1 MIGILPFL
9 LTARSAPGTRQ
20 PGNAFVYVKT
30 PAGVAAGLPLTNVFS
45 FETHR
50 AANRVG
56 TFSFVVPADDRLDID
71 GSPLV
76 SDIVSGWTVSI
87 LQENNTPY
95 GAAGV
100 YLVKDGVIERREY
113 LIADGGQVI
122 NFAGSFRAV
131 SLTRQQIH
139 DPLSY
144 EDASVGDI
152 VAAVAGEVVITPSG
166 VAPTLKVDFTSG
178 SRYAA
183 LLTVGELARWTLRD
197 NWDGALEFVKID
209 AAPDS
214 GITLINVEQAGP
226 ELIGV

>member
-1 MIGILPFL
+1 MIGILPFV
-9 LTARSAPGTRQ
+9 LTARSAAGTRE

-30 PAGVAAGLPLTNVFS
+30 PAGVAAGLPLTNVLS

-56 TFSFVVPADDRLDID
+56 TFSFVVPADDRLDVD
-71 GSPLV
+71 GAPLV

-87 LQENNTPY
+87 LQENNTPF

-113 LIADGGQVI
+113 LIAEGGQAI
-122 NFAGSFRAV
+122 NFAGSSRQV
-131 SLTRQQIH
+131 SLTREQLHQTLAY
-139 DPLSY
+139 DDLP
-144 EDASVGDI
+144 VGDI
-152 VAAVAGEVVITPSG
+152 AADIARDMVITPNGNSAR
-166 VAPTLKVDFTSG
+166 VTADFTAG
-178 SRYAA
+178 SRYGA
-183 LLTVGELARWTLRD
+183 LLTLGELARLTLRE
-197 NWDGALEFVKID
+197 NWDGNLEYTRID
-209 AAPDS
+209 GAPDS

>member
-1 MIGILPFL
+1 VIGILPFL

-45 FETHR
+45 FEVHR

-76 SDIVSGWTVSI
+76 TDIVSGWTVSI
-87 LQENNTPY
+87 LQESNTPF
-95 GAAGV
+95 GAPGV
-100 YLVKDGVIERREY
+100 YMVKDGVIERREY
-113 LIADGGQVI
+113 LIADGGQAI

-139 DPLSY
+139 DTLSY
-144 EDASVGDI
+144 EDQAVGAI
-152 VAAVAGEVVITPSG
+152 AEGVAGEVVLTPNG
-166 VAPTLKVDFTSG
+166 VSTTVKVDFSG
-178 SRYAA
+178 GTRYAA
-183 LLTVGELARWTLRD
+183 LLTLGELARLTLRE
-197 NWDGALEFVKID
+197 NWDGNLEYTRID
-209 AAPDS
+209 GAPDS